1 MVETINLKY
10 IENEVFKGRTK
21 EETEEYNNYQ
31 LKGFELYKSCNFNK
45 ELKRNINKY
54 IEEYT
59 KFFIHSN
66 NKYIMTVSP
75 MKKSY
80 PGAYYEHCKSYRI
93 LVDYNNKCLLLTNS
107 IEG

>member
-1 MVETINLKY
+1 MLELMNIDY
-10 IENEVFKGRTK
+10 IKNTQFKSRTR

-59 KFFIHSN
+59 KFFLHKNDKS
-66 NKYIMTVSP
+66 IMTVSP
-75 MKKSY
+75 MKNSY
-80 PGAYYEHCKSYRI
+80 PSGYYEHCKSYKI
-93 LVDYNNKCLLLTNS
+93 LVDYNNKCLLLTK
-107 IEG
+107 

>member
-1 MVETINLKY
+1 MIEPIILKY
-10 IENEVFKGRTK
+10 KENEVFKGRTK

-31 LKGFELYKSCNFNK
+31 LKGFELYKSCKFNK

-59 KFFIHSN
+59 KFFIHSTD
-66 NKYIMTVSP
+66 KYIMTVSP

-80 PGAYYEHCKSYRI
+80 PYGYYEHCKSYRI
-93 LVDYNNKCLLLTNS
+93 LVDYNNKCLLLTK
-107 IEG
+107 